1 MKNKYVN
8 MSKRNRL
15 NRYWIAGCLV
25 MVLATL
31 MTNNNL
37 MSQQQQSFSQY
48 HLNDFA
54 FNPATA
60 GTKSYTSFQLAYRRQ
75 WDGIEGAPKTMMA
88 YVHTPVEI
96 NSSSLGIGLM
106 LYSDQAA
113 AVRRNGMSLSYAQH
127 FGFNDA
133 VSFSLCIT
141 GNAEQYGFDREIL
154 EKNLDPADPL
164 LAAAG
169 KWKIATDAGFSF
181 LVYGD
186 RWSAGAFG
194 NNLFQSRISIRNNSK
209 SKLYRHYYAMAQVE
223 FELDPDRTFT
233 LLPSIMVKA
242 VYGIPVQTDLNV
254 NFIHLDTK
262 WLGLHV
268 RTNETYIFS
277 VNAGMLLNE
286 KLVIGYAYD
295 FMPNGRA
302 GASRALNNNTHELT
316 LGWRIIKEK
325 NNVLRNVR
333 CPVL

>member
-1 MKNKYVN
+1 MSRKNK
-8 MSKRNRL
+8 L
-15 NRYWIAGCLV
+15 NRYC
-25 MVLATL
+25 VLRSILLLSTMLLAAD
-31 MTNNNL
+31 NL
-37 MSQQQQSFSQY
+37 LSQQQQSFSQY

-54 FNPATA
+54 FNPAVA
-60 GTKSYTSFQLAYRRQ
+60 GTKSYTAFQLAYRRQ
-75 WDGIEGAPKTMMA
+75 WEGIEGAPKTMMA
-88 YVHTPVEI
+88 YVHTPIEI
-96 NSSSLGIGLM
+96 NSSSLGIGMM

-113 AVRRNGMSLSYAQH
+113 AVRRNGLSLSYAQH
-127 FGFNDA
+127 FSYNDA
-133 VSFSLCIT
+133 VSFSLCMT
-141 GNAEQYGFDREIL
+141 GNAEQYSFNREIL

-186 RWSAGAFG
+186 KWSAGAFA
-194 NNLFQSRISIRNNSK
+194 NNLFQSRINIRDNSQT
-209 SKLYRHYYAMAQVE
+209 KLFRHYYAMAQVE
-223 FELDPDRTFT
+223 FELDEERNFT

-242 VYGIPVQTDLNV
+242 VQGIPIQTDLNV
-254 NFIHLDTK
+254 NFIHQDNK

-277 VNAGMLLNE
+277 LNAGMLINE
-286 KLVIGYAYD
+286 KLVMGYAYD

-302 GASRALNNNTHELT
+302 GLSRALNNNTHELT
-316 LGWRIIKEK
+316 LGWRISREK